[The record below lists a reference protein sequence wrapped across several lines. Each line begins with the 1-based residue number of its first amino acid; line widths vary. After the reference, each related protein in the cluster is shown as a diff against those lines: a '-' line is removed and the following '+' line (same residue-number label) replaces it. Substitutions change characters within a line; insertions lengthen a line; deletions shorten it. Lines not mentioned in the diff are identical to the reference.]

1 MHTETKG
8 LAMSTATDLYDKFH
22 TFQLNTAEK
31 GQDLVVDVVERAT
44 ELTKKLPDPVTEQLD
59 KIAEQFD
66 KLTSQFD
73 TQFEKLTEQ
82 VEKFA
87 GQLTDQFDNK
97 FDNKFGEEFE
107 KLAEQFKGY
116 RNDWAENLEQFRERI
131 VAASGKGTNT
141 PEA

>member
-44 ELTKKLPDPVTEQLD
+44 ELTKKLPEPVTEQLE

-82 VEKFA
+82 LESRPVHRSVR
-87 GQLTDQFDNK
+87 QQVRH
-97 FDNKFGEEFE
+97 KFGEEFE

-116 RNDWAENLEQFRERI
+116 RNDWAANLEQFRERI
-131 VAASGKGTNT
+131 SAAAGQGHHT